1 MPRPLVADRRGRILT
16 AARDLILSKGWAD
29 VTVADIA
36 AGAGIGKGAVYLE
49 FPDKPAILA
58 AVLNRSMR
66 QLTAEVHDRVLTAP
80 DLVDLPAV
88 YRFAV
93 EALLGDPMMRALYLG
108 DQAVLGTHVRDVT
121 DDRYLQRLGWLTDY
135 VTGLQRAGVLDPAIP
150 ADTIVRVLS
159 VFTLGL
165 AHAPGVLGA
174 TAATDL
180 AETVELFA
188 DLVGRG
194 LATDLPTDPDAARAA
209 QLTLLERLDAQLD
222 LLKEPT

>member
-16 AARDLILSKGWAD
+16 AARDLILTKGWAE

-66 QLTAEVHDRVLTAP
+66 QLSAEVHGRVLAAP
-80 DLVDLPAV
+80 GLVDLPAV

-93 EALLGDPMMRALYLG
+93 EALLGDPLMRALYLG

-135 VTGLQRAGVLDPAIP
+135 VTGLQRAGVLDPATP

-165 AHAPGVLGA
+165 AHAPGALGA
-174 TAATDL
+174 TSAQDL

-188 DLVGRG
+188 GLVGRG
-194 LATDLPTDPDAARAA
+194 LATDLPTDPEAARAA
-209 QLTLLERLDAQLD
+209 QLALLERLDAQLD